1 VTKKRLRSQLALSGG
16 IGLAGGVALMGGA
29 LFLLART
36 GLEPLVT
43 GWVAWLLLAGVL
55 GFSLAEIP
63 VMVFGMRQM
72 ASGTSGNR
80 LIVVTNA
87 AFTSFAA
94 VYAVPFLVLTGRVG
108 IGIALAG
115 LGLVR
120 FFSALWF
127 VPTAK
132 FRGRD

>member
-1 VTKKRLRSQLALSGG
+1 MTKKRLRSQLALSGG

-29 LFLLART
+29 LFLLGRT
-36 GLEPLVT
+36 GLEPLVK

-63 VMVFGMRQM
+63 MMVFGMRQM
-72 ASGTSGNR
+72 ADSASGSR
-80 LIVVTNA
+80 LIVVTNV

-94 VYAVPFLVLTGRVG
+94 VYAVPFLLLTGRVG
-108 IGIALAG
+108 VGIALAG

-120 FFSALWF
+120 FVSALWF
-127 VPTAK
+127 VPTVR
-132 FRGRD
+132 FQRRD